1 MKVSKRDKGI
11 GEDVR
16 RRVKEDYCP
25 KWTVFLFY
33 IKLRRYQLS
42 LTSVLVILSFGRRKV
57 KFQVILIQ

>member
-16 RRVKEDYCP
+16 RSVQEDYCP

-33 IKLRRYQLS
+33 IKLRRYQLY
-42 LTSVLVILSFGRRKV
+42 LTSVFSY
-57 KFQVILIQ
+57 LII